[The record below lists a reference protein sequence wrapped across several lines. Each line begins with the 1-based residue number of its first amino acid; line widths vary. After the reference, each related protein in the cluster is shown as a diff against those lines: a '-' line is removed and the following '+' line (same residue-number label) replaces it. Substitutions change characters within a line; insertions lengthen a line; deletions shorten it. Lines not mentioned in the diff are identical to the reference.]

1 MSKNSI
7 FVCGI
12 QIYTYVI
19 RRLKD
24 IDIRKNPVAI
34 SFCLLAVRLVS
45 FLSLLLSLSFSI
57 ESACM
62 CIIQQWYK
70 CRSQHHD
77 HHVLTNSIMTI
88 IIIII
93 SILLPSQYAYYLCM
107 IIIVYSCMFCSM
119 PFHRMAWSLLAAC
132 KKELRCL
139 KRLDSREQNKLV
151 MINGRSSGS

>member
-1 MSKNSI
+1 MRYI
-7 FVCGI
+7 
-12 QIYTYVI
+12 VI

-62 CIIQQWYK
+62 CIIQQCYQ

-93 SILLPSQYAYYLCM
+93 ISILLPPQYVYYLCM
-107 IIIVYSCMFCSM
+107 IIIVYSCMFCSI
-119 PFHRMAWSLLAAC
+119 PFHRMAQSLLAAC

-139 KRLDSREQNKLV
+139 KCLDSRAGKKNSL
-151 MINGRSSGS
+151 